1 MAAIRSTDNSPSRA
15 GKDSAWIHKGTVANV
30 DLKNWTVDVVGEYEG
45 EFWANLQWACP
56 YLHTNNG
63 EGIFV
68 MPEVG
73 SLCLVCEPSD
83 EDTPYVI
90 GFIGSFELEHA
101 KQDNLEDKAGAADT
115 ETEELAGVLKSMGT
129 AKSTTSTGAA
139 EDKTTGASSRAG
151 RPFLNPGDIML
162 RTRDENFIVLRRGGV
177 VQIGSTPTCQSVY
190 IPLLNY
196 LKHFAENYEVTTPGG
211 ELEWTV
217 QRKENGPDGKAPVL
231 YRLTLRDKAQ
241 NDKADIQIK
250 MGHVSDSDRYELVV
264 APGNIKVEKGEVS
277 GTPKLKMV
285 ITKDGDQKY
294 EMDGNLEYD
303 IKGNRSVKIKGTD
316 TVEVTGARTVK
327 ALSLL
332 QDIKT
337 SHILK
342 AVSSTEKITGAKTI
356 SAATVSLGNAP
367 GSSAVLGELLVA
379 WLGSH
384 VHAPLW
390 FNPDPKAA
398 KLDNILSK
406 TIKISP

>member
-1 MAAIRSTDNSPSRA
+1 MRIRSTDNSPTRS

-45 EFWANLQWACP
+45 EFWGNLQWSCP

-83 EDTPYVI
+83 EDTPYVL

-101 KQDNLEDKAGAADT
+101 KQDNLEDKAGEADA
-115 ETEELAGVLKSMGT
+115 ETEELEGVLKAMGT
-129 AKSTTSTGAA
+129 PKSTTSTGSA
-139 EDKTTGASSRAG
+139 EEKKSGASSRAG

-162 RTRDENFIVLRRGGV
+162 RTRDENFVVLRRGGV

-217 QRKENGPDGKAPVL
+217 QRVENDPGGKAPAL

-250 MGHVSDSDRYELVV
+250 MGHVSDDDRYELVV
-264 APGNIKVEKGEVS
+264 APEGIKVDKGEVS
-277 GTPKLKMV
+277 GTPTLKMT
-285 ITKDGDQKY
+285 ISKDGDQNY
-294 EMDGNLEYD
+294 EMDGDLTYD
-303 IKGNRSVKIKGTD
+303 IKGNRSVTIKGTD
-316 TVEVTGARTVK
+316 TVDVTGARTVK
-327 ALSLL
+327 ALSLI

-337 SHILK
+337 THVLK
-342 AVSSTEKITGAKTI
+342 AVASTETITGAKTI
-356 SAATVSLGNAP
+356 TAATVSLGSAP
-367 GSSAVLGELLVA
+367 GQSAVLGELLVA
-379 WLGSH
+379 WLATH
-384 VHAPLW
+384 VHIPLW
-390 FNPDPKAA
+390 FLPDPKAA